1 MAMTPTRRGDEGD
14 DGREAQ
20 AAYHEILHVVIT
32 VQGTNLPDHAKI
44 YGESPEGVT
53 PDFDCSAEDITPHRS
68 F

>member
-1 MAMTPTRRGDEGD
+1 
-14 DGREAQ
+14 
-20 AAYHEILHVVIT
+20 VIT